1 MTEPTPD
8 PDETGEGLRTRPAS
22 GRRAQVNSARPN
34 GARRTA
40 TLDTVPRDERTPT
53 NGTHHTSQI
62 DGQHTS
68 QNGAQHA
75 SQNSAQNGAQH
86 ASQNSVQNGAQ
97 HASQNG
103 MHYGSQ
109 TGAEHGGQNA
119 AHHTSAEHGGQNG
132 AHHTSQNGTSQNGM
146 QHGRDNGARNGSK
159 NGTRN
164 GTHNSSAAL
173 PTMAHAENIQND
185 TMDVDATSH
194 GTPPGSNAHGEK
206 DPADTSPRPSPRTN
220 GHATNGRARSGQASN
235 NKHAS
240 ANGHQGDGRAGVG
253 PFPRNGAPAGSDDL
267 GIASI
272 GIPGGGFTGAGVGG
286 GEPVTFGFGENAG
299 VLPGDQRTFDDVEA
313 GIVAL
318 WRRFGERRE
327 QLLRDRLVLHYAP
340 LVKYVAGRVGTGLPA
355 HVEVADL
362 IQSGIFGLVDAIEK
376 FEPERG
382 LKFETYAM
390 QRIRGAILDD
400 LRAQD
405 WVPRSVRGR
414 AREVE
419 RALER
424 LGAKLRR
431 TPTDAELADELGLS
445 QHELRDVYAQLQLTS
460 VVALDELAAAG
471 RGPTPLADILED
483 QEALDPVA
491 LLVDQDN
498 RRQLAQAIAHLAE
511 RDRVVVTLYYFENL
525 TLAEIGRVLGVTESR
540 VCQLH
545 TRAVLRLRAKLLEKT
560 DA

>member
-1 MTEPTPD
+1 VSRRSAADFSAEVQATAKGIEWPLNGAPRQAADGNSPEDQAPAKTADWPLDGAARQAPDAGSAKDQPVAKAVEWALDSAEDQAPANNSTLTSERDVAARVAGEDEPVAGGERASGRGTAHRDEAGGRPD
-8 PDETGEGLRTRPAS
+8 REEAVAAGRRIAPQQEQVGGARVSGGGAGAGEVEDGLPAS
-22 GRRAQVNSARPN
+22 GGVVVN
-34 GARRTA
+34 GAVRPEVA
-40 TLDTVPRDERTPT
+40 LV
-53 NGTHHTSQI
+53 
-62 DGQHTS
+62 DG
-68 QNGAQHA
+68 
-75 SQNSAQNGAQH
+75 
-86 ASQNSVQNGAQ
+86 
-97 HASQNG
+97 
-103 MHYGSQ
+103 
-109 TGAEHGGQNA
+109 
-119 AHHTSAEHGGQNG
+119 
-132 AHHTSQNGTSQNGM
+132 
-146 QHGRDNGARNGSK
+146 R
-159 NGTRN
+159 
-164 GTHNSSAAL
+164 
-173 PTMAHAENIQND
+173 
-185 TMDVDATSH
+185 
-194 GTPPGSNAHGEK
+194 PGSF
-206 DPADTSPRPSPRTN
+206 
-220 GHATNGRARSGQASN
+220 
-235 NKHAS
+235 
-240 ANGHQGDGRAGVG
+240 GVG
-253 PFPRNGAPAGSDDL
+253 E
-267 GIASI
+267 
-272 GIPGGGFTGAGVGG
+272 T
-286 GEPVTFGFGENAG
+286 AG

-318 WRRFGERRE
+318 WRRFGDDRE
-327 QLLRDRLVLHYAP
+327 QGLRDRLVLHYAP

-431 TPTDAELADELGLS
+431 TPTDGELADELGLS
-445 QHELRDVYAQLQLTS
+445 LHELRDVYAQLQLTS

-471 RGPTPLADILED
+471 RGSTPLADILED

-498 RRQLAQAIAHLAE
+498 RRQLAQAIEHLAE

-560 DA
+560 ET

>member
-8 PDETGEGLRTRPAS
+8 PDDPGEGLRTRPAPS
-22 GRRAQVNSARPN
+22 RGAQVNSARTPV
-34 GARRTA
+34 ARGTVA
-40 TLDTVPRDERTPT
+40 LDTSMPT
-53 NGTHHTSQI
+53 NTTTNGHTPPYDEDHTPATPAAPYANDARSDTMHVDAASHGTALT
-62 DGQHTS
+62 
-68 QNGAQHA
+68 
-75 SQNSAQNGAQH
+75 
-86 ASQNSVQNGAQ
+86 
-97 HASQNG
+97 
-103 MHYGSQ
+103 
-109 TGAEHGGQNA
+109 
-119 AHHTSAEHGGQNG
+119 NG
-132 AHHTSQNGTSQNGM
+132 AHGQQERAGTPARATNGHTANG
-146 QHGRDNGARNGSK
+146 RARNGHAS
-159 NGTRN
+159 NGRDAGGRDGRGQAAEGHAANGHANNGHGSRGHANNGHAACVGAEGLDSGGAAPRHTNAAPRHTNGGTRN
-164 GTHNSSAAL
+164 GGLVGGAQ
-173 PTMAHAENIQND
+173 PF
-185 TMDVDATSH
+185 
-194 GTPPGSNAHGEK
+194 
-206 DPADTSPRPSPRTN
+206 TN
-220 GHATNGRARSGQASN
+220 GAYLPGDGARVFGNGSRIFGNGGHRSGNPAEVSGDVIEM
-235 NKHAS
+235 AG
-240 ANGHQGDGRAGVG
+240 NGSRE
-253 PFPRNGAPAGSDDL
+253 S
-267 GIASI
+267 
-272 GIPGGGFTGAGVGG
+272 
-286 GEPVTFGFGENAG
+286 VTFGVGETAG

-318 WRRFGERRE
+318 WRQFGERRE
-327 QLLRDRLVLHYAP
+327 QQLRDRLVLHYAP

-424 LGAKLRR
+424 LGAQLRR

-445 QHELRDVYAQLQLTS
+445 LHELRDVYAQLQLTS